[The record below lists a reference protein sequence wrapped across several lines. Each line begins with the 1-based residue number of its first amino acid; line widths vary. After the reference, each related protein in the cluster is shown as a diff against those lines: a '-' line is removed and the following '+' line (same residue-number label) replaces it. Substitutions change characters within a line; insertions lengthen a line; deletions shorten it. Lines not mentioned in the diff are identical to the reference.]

1 MPGQELS
8 PYSPRRVVQKLR
20 YRREEDAS
28 SRPKQSDSHTPST
41 LKKLFSRSWRVDTS
55 AQVEEVEDLKT
66 TRQHRRET
74 REVRRLERKL
84 GTKVDKDNQD
94 PLRAHKYAKAEAEM
108 ATPGKSRPRVNTVGG
123 TTAGSSKKTK
133 VVASSAIHHL
143 KPKAGTAA
151 ADIRMHESRRRLLVT
166 SVSPV
171 EPRPRQDPPGP
182 TRRVAPAP
190 MNSRRPPRVN
200 AEAVSLKPDERTLPV
215 TKPRVLSNL
224 NFVPTQSHL
233 EHYKAPTSTPRPRE
247 RKHHSEVDSP
257 TTKETYKTPTSTP
270 RPRERKH
277 HSEVDSPT
285 TKETCKTPTSTPRP
299 RERKHHSEVDS
310 PTTKE
315 TYKTQT
321 LSVDPLV
328 RRPEGTSLPSPR
340 TERSDS
346 SVPMPR
352 PPQILHRKLPT
363 TTYFANKEPAH
374 TRRGVPPR
382 NLTPK
387 QEPYESTL
395 NPFVLSSSQAQVVGA
410 KTVDKSPSRTR
421 ADAVYNWKMARHYI
435 DSLRT
440 DLDQMH
446 VNGVPFRDW
455 KTEPVETLGQSAGRP
470 QKMHKATVPSNGV
483 HGPVGVFLKRVP
495 YRIWYNQW
503 RSMIDWQGDYV
514 TDGENYVMEAAVM
527 AFLTNNNIPLG
538 PKLIAVATVHGSS
551 NQPSE
556 MVLVSELYG
565 QDLLEHLARQGRRRL
580 SEAQRFR
587 LQYKVTQLQAK

>member
-1 MPGQELS
+1 M
-8 PYSPRRVVQKLR
+8 
-20 YRREEDAS
+20 
-28 SRPKQSDSHTPST
+28 
-41 LKKLFSRSWRVDTS
+41 
-55 AQVEEVEDLKT
+55 
-66 TRQHRRET
+66 RET
-74 REVRRLERKL
+74 REVRRLERKIC
-84 GTKVDKDNQD
+84 TKVDKDNQD
-94 PLRAHKYAKAEAEM
+94 PIRAVSRPHKFANAEAEM
-108 ATPGKSRPRVNTVGG
+108 ATLGKSRPRVNTVGG
-123 TTAGSSKKTK
+123 TSTKTK
-133 VVASSAIHHL
+133 VVASSAIHHV

-151 ADIRMHESRRRLLVT
+151 ADFRMYEPRRRLLA
-166 SVSPV
+166 SVPPV
-171 EPRPRQDPPGP
+171 EPRSRQDPPGP
-182 TRRVAPAP
+182 TRRVAAAPAQVSP
-190 MNSRRPPRVN
+190 RRSPRVDTD
-200 AEAVSLKPDERTLPV
+200 AVSLKPDERTLPV

-224 NFVPTQSHL
+224 NFVPTQPHL
-233 EHYKAPTSTPRPRE
+233 ESYKTPTSTPRPRE
-247 RKHHSEVDSP
+247 RRHRSEADSPTAAETYTTPTTPRKHRSEVDAP
-257 TTKETYKTPTSTP
+257 TTTESYKTPTSTP

-277 HSEVDSPT
+277 RSEVDALT
-285 TKETCKTPTSTPRP
+285 TTEIKTPTSTPRP
-299 RERKHHSEVDS
+299 RERKHRSEVDALTTTEIKTPTS
-310 PTTKE
+310 TPRPRERKHRSEVDAPTTTE
-315 TYKTQT
+315 SSKTPTSTPRPRKHKHRAQLDSQT
-321 LSVDPLV
+321 MSMDPVVL
-328 RRPEGTSLPSPR
+328 RPDGTSLPAPR

-346 SVPMPR
+346 SVPIPR
-352 PPQILHRKLPT
+352 PPHFLHRKLT
-363 TTYFANKEPAH
+363 ATYITNKEPAH
-374 TRRGVPPR
+374 TRHVPPR
-382 NLTPK
+382 NLTPRPK

-395 NPFVLSSSQAQVVGA
+395 NPFVLSSSQAQIAGA

-446 VNGVPFRDW
+446 INGVPFRNW

-538 PKLIAVATVHGSS
+538 PKLIAVATVHGSG
-551 NQPSE
+551 NQPYE